1 MYRTNKTIEIVPII
15 YLNDLKMFR
24 SNLSSVI
31 LAKAPREKYIIHMTK
46 NIIPR
51 LIKLNP
57 IYKFNYFHSF
67 FLIK

>member
-1 MYRTNKTIEIVPII
+1 
-15 YLNDLKMFR
+15 MFR

-46 NIIPR
+46 NINPR

-57 IYKFNYFHSF
+57 IHKFNYFQSF
-67 FLIK
+67 FINKVITLKFIY

>member
-1 MYRTNKTIEIVPII
+1 
-15 YLNDLKMFR
+15 MFR

-57 IYKFNYFHSF
+57 IHKFNYFQSF
-67 FLIK
+67 FINKVITLKFIH

>member
-1 MYRTNKTIEIVPII
+1 
-15 YLNDLKMFR
+15 MFR

-31 LAKAPREKYIIHMTK
+31 LAKAPREKYTIHMIK

-57 IYKFNYFHSF
+57 IYKFNYFQSF
-67 FLIK
+67 FINKVITLKFIY